1 MGPEPGLI
9 KGTLDL
15 LILKVVSLE
24 PMHGW
29 GIAQRIQAMSGET
42 LLVQQGSLYASL
54 HRLTREGW
62 ITSAW
67 RDTDLGCR
75 ARFYTLTE
83 TGRAQL
89 DVEISQWTRLSAGV
103 SRITAAA
110 SPPSTAPAPCR
121 SAS

>member
-1 MGPEPGLI
+1 MGTDHALI

-29 GIAQRIQAMSGET
+29 GIAQRIAAMSGDA

-67 RDTDLGCR
+67 RDTDLGRR
-75 ARFYTLTE
+75 ARFYTLTPA
-83 TGRAQL
+83 GHRPL
-89 DVEISQWTRLSAGV
+89 DAEIGHWTRLSAGV
-103 SRITAAA
+103 TRIVTA
-110 SPPSTAPAPCR
+110 
-121 SAS
+121 

>member
-1 MGPEPGLI
+1 MGSEPGLI
-9 KGTLDL
+9 RGTLDL

-67 RDTDLGCR
+67 RDTDLGRR
-75 ARFYTLTE
+75 ARYYTLTS

-89 DVEISQWTRLSAGV
+89 DAEVSQWTRLSAGV
-103 SRITAAA
+103 ARIVNA
-110 SPPSTAPAPCR
+110 
-121 SAS
+121 

>member
-1 MGPEPGLI
+1 MGTDSALI

-29 GIAQRIQAMSGET
+29 GIAQRIQAMSGDT
-42 LLVQQGSLYASL
+42 LLVQQGSLYAAL

-67 RDTDLGCR
+67 RDTDLGRR
-75 ARFYTLTE
+75 ARFYHLTPA
-83 TGRAQL
+83 GARQL
-89 DVEISQWTRLSAGV
+89 DEEIGHWTRLSAGV
-103 SRITAAA
+103 SRIVNA
-110 SPPSTAPAPCR
+110 
-121 SAS
+121 

>member
-1 MGPEPGLI
+1 MGTDSALI

-29 GIAQRIQAMSGET
+29 GIAQRIQGMSGDT

-62 ITSAW
+62 IASDW
-67 RDTDLGCR
+67 RDTDLGRR
-75 ARFYTLTE
+75 ARFYSLTPA
-83 TGRAQL
+83 GQRQL
-89 DVEISQWTRLSAGV
+89 EAEIGHWTRLSQGV
-103 SRITAAA
+103 ARIV
-110 SPPSTAPAPCR
+110 

>member
-1 MGPEPGLI
+1 MGTDNGLI

-29 GIAQRIQAMSGET
+29 GITQRIQALSGEA

-62 ITSAW
+62 LSSAW
-67 RDTDLGCR
+67 QDTEHGRR
-75 ARFYTLTE
+75 ARYYALTP
-83 TGRAQL
+83 TGWSQL
-89 DVEISQWTRLSAGV
+89 AKEIGQWTRLSRGV
-103 SRITAAA
+103 ANVVAATA
-110 SPPSTAPAPCR
+110 
-121 SAS
+121 

>member
-1 MGPEPGLI
+1 MGTDHALI

-29 GIAQRIQAMSGET
+29 GIAQRIAAMSGDA

-67 RDTDLGCR
+67 RDTDLGRR
-75 ARFYTLTE
+75 ARFYTLTAA
-83 TGRAQL
+83 GQHQL
-89 DVEISQWTRLSAGV
+89 DAEIGHWTRLSAGV
-103 SRITAAA
+103 TRIVTA
-110 SPPSTAPAPCR
+110 
-121 SAS
+121 

>member
-1 MGPEPGLI
+1 MGTGNALI

-29 GIAQRIQAMSGET
+29 GIAQRIQGMSGDR

-62 ITSAW
+62 IASDW
-67 RDTDLGCR
+67 RDTDLGRR
-75 ARFYTLTE
+75 ARFYTLTAA
-83 TGRAQL
+83 GRRQL
-89 DVEISQWTRLSAGV
+89 EAEIGHWTRLSQGV
-103 SRITAAA
+103 TRIVNA
-110 SPPSTAPAPCR
+110 
-121 SAS
+121 

>member
-1 MGPEPGLI
+1 MGTDHALI

-29 GIAQRIQAMSGET
+29 GIAQRIAAMSGDT

-62 ITSAW
+62 LTSAW
-67 RDTDLGCR
+67 RDTELGRR
-75 ARFYTLTE
+75 ARFYRLTPS
-83 TGRAQL
+83 GARQL
-89 DVEISQWTRLSAGV
+89 EAEIGHWTRLSAGV
-103 SRITAAA
+103 TRIVT
-110 SPPSTAPAPCR
+110 T
-121 SAS
+121 

>member
-1 MGPEPGLI
+1 MGTDNALI

-29 GIAQRIQAMSGET
+29 GIAQRIQGMSGDR

-62 ITSAW
+62 IASDW
-67 RDTDLGCR
+67 RDTDLGRR
-75 ARFYTLTE
+75 ARFYTLTAA
-83 TGRAQL
+83 GRRQL
-89 DVEISQWTRLSAGV
+89 EAEIGHWTRLSQGV
-103 SRITAAA
+103 TRIVNA
-110 SPPSTAPAPCR
+110 
-121 SAS
+121 

>member
-1 MGPEPGLI
+1 MGTDNTLI

-29 GIAQRIQAMSGET
+29 GIVQRIQTISREA

-62 ITSAW
+62 LTSAW
-67 RDTDLGCR
+67 RETEQGRR
-75 ARFYTLTE
+75 ARFYALTPS
-83 TGRAQL
+83 GRTQL
-89 DVEISQWTRLSAGV
+89 EAEISHWTRLARGV
-103 SRITAAA
+103 ARIVDATA
-110 SPPSTAPAPCR
+110 
-121 SAS
+121 

>member
-1 MGPEPGLI
+1 MGNDHGLI

-29 GIAQRIQAMSGET
+29 GIAQRIQAMSREA

-67 RDTDLGCR
+67 RDTDLGRR
-75 ARFYTLTE
+75 ARFYSLTE
-83 TGRAQL
+83 AGRLQL
-89 DVEISQWTRLSAGV
+89 DAEISQWTRLSQGV
-103 SRITAAA
+103 TRIV
-110 SPPSTAPAPCR
+110 
-121 SAS
+121 SAT

>member
-1 MGPEPGLI
+1 MGTDHALI

-29 GIAQRIQAMSGET
+29 GIAQRIAAMSGDA

-67 RDTDLGCR
+67 RDTDLGRR
-75 ARFYTLTE
+75 ARFYILTPA
-83 TGRAQL
+83 GQRQL
-89 DVEISQWTRLSAGV
+89 DAEIGHWTRLSAGV
-103 SRITAAA
+103 TRIVTA
-110 SPPSTAPAPCR
+110 
-121 SAS
+121 

>member
-1 MGPEPGLI
+1 MGTDNALI

-29 GIAQRIQAMSGET
+29 GIAQRIAAISGDS
-42 LLVQQGSLYASL
+42 LLVQQGSLYGSL

-67 RDTDLGCR
+67 RDTDLGRR
-75 ARFYTLTE
+75 ARYYSLTPA
-83 TGRAQL
+83 GRAQL
-89 DVEISQWTRLSAGV
+89 EAEIGHWNRLSHGV
-103 SRITAAA
+103 MLIVNAT
-110 SPPSTAPAPCR
+110 
-121 SAS
+121 

>member
-1 MGPEPGLI
+1 MGTDHGVI

-15 LILKVVSLE
+15 LILKVLSLE

-29 GIAQRIQAMSGET
+29 GIAQRIQVMSGDT

-67 RDTDLGCR
+67 RDTDLGRR
-75 ARFYTLTE
+75 ARYYSLTPA
-83 TGRAQL
+83 GQRQL
-89 DVEISQWTRLSAGV
+89 EDEIAHWTRLSAGV
-103 SRITAAA
+103 ARILEA
-110 SPPSTAPAPCR
+110 
-121 SAS
+121 